1 MSAKVLFF
9 FLFLSKTSKL
19 LKIICNFAAMK
30 HIIGLDAKR
39 IVRNATGLG
48 SYGRTLVN
56 DLLRTAAD
64 DYLFRLY
71 APDEGREDLRQQVL
85 QHPNLSFC
93 YPQNVSGSKIQD
105 SNIKGDS
112 SLHSRA
118 SLAYPSPFT
127 LHSSLFWR
135 TFGIVRDLLRDGVQ
149 LYHGLSG
156 ELPVGIRK
164 RGIKTVVTIH
174 DLIFLRHPEY
184 YKWID
189 RKIYA
194 WKFRRTLK
202 EADLI
207 IAISECTKRDI
218 IHYGHVPEEKI
229 RLVYQSCST
238 WFKQHVSDDQCQ
250 KVNARYELPNRYV
263 IHVGT
268 IEERKNILLAVQALP
283 LLPEDLHLV
292 VVGRQKPY
300 AQQVLSEARRL
311 GVDTRLHLL
320 QGVPNAD
327 LPALYQMAE
336 ACVYPSRY
344 EGFGIPIIEAIQS
357 GLPVVACTGSCLEE
371 AGGPSCLYVAPDDP
385 EALASALLQVL
396 KGAEGREA
404 RILQSQEYV
413 RRFEGTDVASQ
424 VLAIYEELLSQR

>member
-85 QHPNLSFC
+85 QHPNLEFC
-93 YPQNVSGSKIQD
+93 YPKGDPPQPSLKRE
-105 SNIKGDS
+105 GDS
-112 SLHSRA
+112 SL
-118 SLAYPSPFT
+118 FT

-164 RGIKTVVTIH
+164 RGIKTIVTIH

-238 WFKQHVSDDQCQ
+238 WFKQHVGDDQCQ

-371 AGGPSCLYVAPDDP
+371 AGGPSCLYVSPDDP

-424 VLAIYEELLSQR
+424 VLAIYEELLS